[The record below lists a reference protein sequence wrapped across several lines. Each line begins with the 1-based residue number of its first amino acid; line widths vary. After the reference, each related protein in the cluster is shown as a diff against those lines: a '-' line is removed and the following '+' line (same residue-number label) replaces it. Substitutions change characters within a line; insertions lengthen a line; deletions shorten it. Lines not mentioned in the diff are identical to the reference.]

1 MKYLVTLL
9 RGVFALLA
17 VALTVMVGPA
27 LADTPATQWKW
38 GCEWKQGANGN
49 YLTKVDGGCK
59 HWIALGYDRHR
70 DLMGKDIPAEDEG
83 NEPDEPSSPAAP
95 ANV

>member
-1 MKYLVTLL
+1 MKTALAALAALFTLI
-9 RGVFALLA
+9 GAF
-17 VALTVMVGPA
+17 A
-27 LADTPATQWKW
+27 LADAPATQWKW

-70 DLMGKDIPAEDEG
+70 DHLGQDIPDEDEA
-83 NEPDEPSSPAAP
+83 AAP
-95 ANV
+95 APEAPEEPADDKAV